1 MKNLTHYLHLSE
13 ISSEKTSK
21 LTAGDT
27 YKDSINFVGHPV
39 LVLTMDSF
47 IFFEAVNSFKL
58 D

>member
-1 MKNLTHYLHLSE
+1 MKNIAQYLNFSE
-13 ISSEKTSK
+13 ISSEKTSE